1 MLQNLIPAN
10 DFCTHHQVEVS
21 FLYSLK
27 EYGLLK
33 LYTEK
38 EAVFVDEEE
47 LQKLEQLMHLH
58 YDLNINLEGIDAIN
72 NLLAKLDAAQNELIM
87 LKNRLNFFEK
97 GQL

>member
-27 EYGLLK
+27 EYGLLQ

-38 EAVFVDEEE
+38 ENVFVDEQE
-47 LQKLEQLMHLH
+47 LQNLEQLMHLH

-72 NLLAKLDAAQNELIM
+72 NLLAKLDAAQNELM
-87 LKNRLNFFEK
+87 LLKNRLRFFET